1 MKRLLFAWVATLF
14 CLAAMGQGSPYSWPD
29 GLPRS
34 TPEAQGVRS
43 EAIADFFRALD
54 EGGYEVHGIMILR
67 HDQVIAEHWW
77 YPYAPQ
83 FKHAMYSNTKT
94 WTATAIGFAVQEG
107 LLKVSDRVVDFFPDL
122 APAHPAPELASL
134 TVEHL
139 LTMSA
144 GHRSTYYEGSGD
156 DQVRAFLA
164 MDYAHAPGTSF
175 AYNITC
181 SHMLSQIITRVT
193 GETIYEYLR
202 PRLFEPLGLS
212 EDIVWEMD
220 LSGRNMGNGGMHAR
234 TSDLAKFGTFLKNKG
249 RWGGR
254 QLLDPAWIEA
264 MTTPHIWQNPDR
276 DPAINAKDDGS
287 QGYGYQTWMGRH
299 GSWRAIGA
307 SNQLTL
313 VVPDCDVVVAV
324 HASIGDENGFNSLV
338 YQLCDTMSD
347 KKLKPAKGFDLNAAL
362 AGYALKMP
370 FAPGDPAATVRSC
383 TRRYALHQNDWGIR
397 TVDFRFDKEGN
408 VYLTLEADAFTTN
421 LPFGLDGWK
430 YGATDRKPAFGRM
443 VYANRMAVTPYETA
457 GSCSWTGPGE
467 LSTYCLSMFNVGA
480 DETFRFRFGEDGSLS
495 WTLVAPKG
503 RGGAASAADITL
515 TGTLI
520 RTTERTTP
528 F

>member
-1 MKRLLFAWVATLF
+1 MKKTLLLST
-14 CLAAMGQGSPYSWPD
+14 LAALLCLGAAAQTSPYSYPD

-34 TPEAQGVRS
+34 TPEAQGIRS

-54 EGGYEVHGIMILR
+54 EGGYQVHGIMILR
-67 HDQVIAEHWW
+67 HDHVIAEHWW

-83 FKHAMYSNTKT
+83 IKHAMYSNTKT

-107 LLKVSDRVVDFFPDL
+107 LLKVSDRVMDFFPDL
-122 APAHPAPELASL
+122 LPEHPAPELASL
-134 TVEHL
+134 TVKHL
-139 LTMSA
+139 LSMSA

-193 GETIYEYLR
+193 GETLYEYLR
-202 PRLFEPLGLS
+202 PRLMDPLGIS

-249 RWGGR
+249 RWGGK
-254 QLLDPAWIEA
+254 QLLDPAWIED
-264 MTTPHIWQNPDR
+264 MTTPHIWQNTDR
-276 DPAINAKDDGS
+276 DPAINAQDDGS

-307 SNQLTL
+307 SNQLTM
-313 VVPDCDVVVAV
+313 VIPDSDVVVAV

-338 YQLCDTMSD
+338 YQLCDTMED
-347 KKLKPAKGFDLNAAL
+347 GEIDPYVQFDLNAFL

-370 FAPGDPAATVRSC
+370 FAPGDPAAALRSC
-383 TRRYALHQNDWGIR
+383 TRRFAMEQNAYGIR
-397 TVDFRFDKEGN
+397 TVDFRFDKDGN
-408 VYLTLEADAFTTN
+408 MYLTLEGDAFTTN

-430 YGATDRKPAFGRM
+430 YGSTDRKPAFGRM
-443 VYANRMAVTPYETA
+443 VYANMMGVTPYETA
-457 GSCSWTGPGE
+457 GSCSWTAPGE
-467 LSTYCLSMFNVGA
+467 LSAYCLSMFNVGVS
-480 DETFRFRFGEDGSLS
+480 ETFRFRFDGDDF
-495 WTLVAPKG
+495 TMTIAAPAG
-503 RGGAASAADITL
+503 RGSAPAASDLIL

-520 RTTERTTP
+520 RTTTRTTP